1 MRRAAVEGENV
12 AFLRVMRHLTLVVI
26 VTCLG
31 SSALASEEYPAHP
44 ITIVVPFAAGGP
56 TDILARI
63 IAQSIP
69 SLGQQVV
76 VEDVTGAG
84 GTIAAAKVAR
94 AVPDGYTMVMGN
106 LGTHAAARGIYRS
119 LPYDPRTDFEPV
131 ILVASTPMVLV
142 ARKTMPVHTLSDV
155 IAYAKAHRG
164 KTTMGSAGV
173 GSISHLALL
182 LFNHLTGAG
191 VVHVPYRGL
200 SEATNDLLGGQI
212 DLLFDQ
218 VVTATPHIQAGAE
231 NPIAVTIPT
240 RAPSIPNVPS
250 ADEAGLGRLQTV
262 AWTALFMPKG
272 TPQPIVL
279 RINAAV
285 QKAMRDPTIRKRLTE
300 IGADIP
306 PPQECTPAALGHLVA
321 TEIEKWVPLIEA
333 AGVTA
338 Q

>member
-1 MRRAAVEGENV
+1 MRQV
-12 AFLRVMRHLTLVVI
+12 
-26 VTCLG
+26 
-31 SSALASEEYPAHP
+31 ALAVVLVGVGSGARASEQYPAHP
-44 ITIVVPFAAGGP
+44 IKIVVPFAAGGP

-63 IAQSIP
+63 VAQSIGP

-84 GTIAAAKVAR
+84 GTIGAAKVAR
-94 AVPDGYTMVMGN
+94 AAPDGYTMVMGN
-106 LGTHAAARGIYRS
+106 LGTHSAAVGIYRS
-119 LPYDPRTDFEPV
+119 LPYDPRTDFAPV

-142 ARKTMPVHTLSDV
+142 ARKTLPVHSLSDV
-155 IAYAKAHRG
+155 IAYAKAHQG
-164 KTTMGSAGV
+164 KATMGSAGI

-200 SEATNDLLGGQI
+200 SEADNDLLGGQI

-218 VVTATPHIQAGAE
+218 VVTATPHILAGAE
-231 NPIAVTIPT
+231 NPIVVTIPT
-240 RAPSIPNVPS
+240 RTPFIPNVPS
-250 ADEAGLGRLQTV
+250 ANEAGLPQLQTV

-272 TPQPIVL
+272 TPEPIVL
-279 RINAAV
+279 RINAVV
-285 QKAMRDPTIRKRLTE
+285 QRAMQDPMIQKRLTQ

-306 PPQECTPAALGHLVA
+306 PPQQRGAEALGRLVA
-321 TEIEKWVPLIEA
+321 SEIDKWVPLIKA
-333 AGVTA
+333 AGMAA